1 MPQRYRQVEAFAG
14 PPAGPLRQGGEV
26 GRVSTH
32 KLVCPCGLDVEIDG
46 WLDAVEIRA
55 LHNRAEGCD
64 ATVDLNYTREGK

>member
-1 MPQRYRQVEAFAG
+1 M
-14 PPAGPLRQGGEV
+14 